1 MDNLLLVVM
10 QSAHLVTQRKA
21 FQLSME
27 EILTLSR
34 EQTSSQPLIV
44 CALEQLKVMQT
55 NPRKTNYVL
64 WSQFVFSDISADVYL
79 FSDYHWSFWRPTFIL
94 YQAGVSVCVT

>member
-21 FQLSME
+21 FHQSME
-27 EILTLSR
+27 ELLTLSR

-44 CALEQLKVMQT
+44 SALEQLKVMQT
-55 NPRKTNYVL
+55 KPKKQKIQMEYMHHTDGVYSRHF
-64 WSQFVFSDISADVYL
+64 SQYKYAWKSRV
-79 FSDYHWSFWRPTFIL
+79 
-94 YQAGVSVCVT
+94 